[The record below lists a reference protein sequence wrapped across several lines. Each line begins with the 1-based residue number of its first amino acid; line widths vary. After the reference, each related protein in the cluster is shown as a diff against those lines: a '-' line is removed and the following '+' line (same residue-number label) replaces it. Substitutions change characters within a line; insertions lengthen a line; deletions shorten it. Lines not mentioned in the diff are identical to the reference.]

1 LKQFDQSTL
10 VSRKDSQSTTPPLSV
25 KGIGGKGAHLL
36 VLAFIPELRRVVA
49 KPDYSES
56 KIVLAMV
63 PLTLLSHSKDRNAKC
78 VDWCGVGR
86 PSCSGEIVSE
96 Q

>member
-1 LKQFDQSTL
+1 VCLF
-10 VSRKDSQSTTPPLSV
+10 
-25 KGIGGKGAHLL
+25 
-36 VLAFIPELRRVVA
+36 VVA

-63 PLTLLSHSKDRNAKC
+63 PLTLLSHSKDRSAEC
-78 VDWCGVGR
+78 VDGCGVGR